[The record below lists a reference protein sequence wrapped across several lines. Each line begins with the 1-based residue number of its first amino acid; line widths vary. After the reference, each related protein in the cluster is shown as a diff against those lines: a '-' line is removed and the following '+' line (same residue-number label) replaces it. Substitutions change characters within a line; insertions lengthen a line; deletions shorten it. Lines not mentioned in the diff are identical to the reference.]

1 MVAKNLEEL
10 RQEMDTIDNQ
20 LIQLLAKRQN
30 CVVKAPQ
37 LHKKSKTVYVSK
49 RSFKKFEKKA
59 NHYGVNPNLI
69 EHLYREMIEIF
80 ITMELNEFKQKN
92 SGE

>member
-1 MVAKNLEEL
+1 MCRESAPTT
-10 RQEMDTIDNQ
+10 QEVKDSVRVETV
-20 LIQLLAKRQN
+20 IQKVR
-30 CVVKAPQ
+30 
-37 LHKKSKTVYVSK
+37 
-49 RSFKKFEKKA
+49 KKA

>member
-1 MVAKNLEEL
+1 MCRESAPTT
-10 RQEMDTIDNQ
+10 QEVKDSVRVETV
-20 LIQLLAKRQN
+20 IQKVR
-30 CVVKAPQ
+30 K
-37 LHKKSKTVYVSK
+37 
-49 RSFKKFEKKA
+49 KKA